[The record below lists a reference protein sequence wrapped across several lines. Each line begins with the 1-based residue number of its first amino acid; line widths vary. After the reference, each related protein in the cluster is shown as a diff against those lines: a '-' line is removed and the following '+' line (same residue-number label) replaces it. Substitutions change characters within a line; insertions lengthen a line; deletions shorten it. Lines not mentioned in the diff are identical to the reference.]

1 MPDNDAASKSGESP
15 PTRAERRAARDN
27 ARVRE
32 MLAVLPRAATVPRP
46 VTVAVAVAG
55 AGLLALVFWGHTY
68 WISVAAIG
76 LLGVVLVPGWHD
88 LLGSPTPRSGAVVLF
103 LALAALIGAVLVGA
117 PHPSLV
123 HLPTALAFSV
133 IVAFL
138 HQLVRRDGRV
148 RVVDSIAVSAAG
160 IVVLASGVTMVV
172 TASDSAGPVRL
183 VGAAA
188 MVAMAVSAPVDLL
201 VSRERIERWLLPVAM
216 LVAAVVAGAT
226 MMLGGADQPW
236 AGVLASMMAV
246 MVAHLGRR
254 MFGVLP
260 HAGTLRGQLV
270 AGAASVLAPGM
281 VIHVLAQV
289 LA

>member
-1 MPDNDAASKSGESP
+1 M
-15 PTRAERRAARDN
+15 
-27 ARVRE
+27 
-32 MLAVLPRAATVPRP
+32 LPRAATVPRP

-55 AGLLALVFWGHTY
+55 AALLALVFWGHTS
-68 WISVAAIG
+68 WIAVAAVG
-76 LLGVVLVPGWHD
+76 LLGLVLVSGWHD
-88 LLGSPTPRSGAVVLF
+88 LLGSPTPRGGAVVL
-103 LALAALIGAVLVGA
+103 LLSLAALIGAVLVGA
-117 PHPSLV
+117 PHPSLE

-138 HQLVRRDGRV
+138 HQLVRRDGRA
-148 RVVDSIAVSAAG
+148 RLVDSMAVSAAG
-160 IVVLASGVTMVV
+160 IIVLASGVTMVV
-172 TASDSAGPVRL
+172 TASDTAAPVRL

-188 MVAMAVSAPVDLL
+188 LVAMAVSAPVDLL
-201 VSRERIERWLLPVAM
+201 VSRERLERWLLPVSM
-216 LVAAVVAGAT
+216 LLAAVVAGVT
-226 MMLGGADQPW
+226 MSLGGAGQPW
-236 AGVLASMMAV
+236 GGVLAGMMAV

-270 AGAASVLAPGM
+270 AGSASVLAPGM